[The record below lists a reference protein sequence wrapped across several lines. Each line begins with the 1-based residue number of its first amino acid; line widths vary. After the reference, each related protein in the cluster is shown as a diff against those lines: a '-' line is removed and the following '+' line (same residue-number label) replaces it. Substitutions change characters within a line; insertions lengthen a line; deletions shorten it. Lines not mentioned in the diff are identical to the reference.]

1 MGLAERD
8 GKGPHGTCWLRPP
21 GEGWLAGRQRY
32 GDKSWVLLLLR
43 HWGLFVPQTVSA
55 SQVNT
60 RIKTD
65 PNSNSVG

>member
-8 GKGPHGTCWLRPP
+8 GKGPHGACWLRPT
-21 GEGWLAGRQRY
+21 GEGWLAGRQWD
-32 GDKSWVLLLLR
+32 GDKSWVLFLLR
-43 HWGLFVPQTVSA
+43 HWGLFIPQTVPA

-65 PNSNSVG
+65 PNSNSMG